1 MVKSSV
7 LSFCLFVLAVSFVS
21 GCGGKQVGSDLTDQA
36 GDSLFVLEERT
47 EYRLGFGDVID
58 IKFFYNPELNE
69 ELVVRP
75 DGRITLPRLGDLYVV
90 GHTPPMVDEII
101 TAKYAEVIRDPD
113 ITVIVKSF
121 ASQVVYV
128 LGEVNMPG
136 GYDLQVD
143 MTTLQSIALA
153 GGFTRDAKSSS
164 VILIRSAGGVPKAER
179 VNLGKIIGSG
189 SLDGDSTLHPFDVVY
204 VPNHFIDS
212 VDRFMEKYFEGL
224 LPPFNLYLRGYDTA
238 HPRQTIR
245 TR

>member
-7 LSFCLFVLAVSFVS
+7 FSFWLFVFAVAFLN
-21 GCGGKQVGSDLTDQA
+21 GCGGKQVRSDIADQS
-36 GDSLFVLEERT
+36 GDSLYVHEERT
-47 EYRLGFGDVID
+47 EYRLGFGDEIE
-58 IKFFYNPELNE
+58 IKFFYNSELNQ

-75 DGRITLPRLGDLYVV
+75 DGRVTLPRLGDIYVV
-90 GHTPPMVDEII
+90 GQTPSKVDETI
-101 TAKYAEVIRDPD
+101 TVRYAEVIRDPD

-128 LGEVNMPG
+128 LGEINMPG

-153 GGFTRDAKSSS
+153 GGFTRNAKQSS
-164 VILIRSAGGVPKAER
+164 VILIRSEGGVPKAER
-179 VNLGKIIGSG
+179 VNLSKVIGSG
-189 SLDGDSTLHPFDVVY
+189 NLEGDSILNPYDVVY

-212 VDRFMEKYFEGL
+212 VDLFMEKYFEGI
-224 LPPFNLYLRGYDTA
+224 LPPLNLYLRGYDA
-238 HPRQTIR
+238 INPRQAIR